1 MSNLNRGSANRASF
15 DSLRR
20 RARRDAFA
28 GQFNEVFHPRLNF
41 FRRRLR
47 TGYFR
52 FHFYLC
58 RLVFSKAGIRFQSA
72 WTTGWSCDPRG
83 VVIVTI
89 IVRHRS
95 LGGVNQQPE
104 LGDRLPLSG
113 NPSAGDH
120 YELGG
125 SCGFA
130 RLSLWASVR

>member
-1 MSNLNRGSANRASF
+1 MSNLNRGLANRASF

-28 GQFNEVFHPRLNF
+28 EQFNEVFHPRLNF

-89 IVRHRS
+89 VVRHRS
-95 LGGVNQQPE
+95 LGE
-104 LGDRLPLSG
+104 KTS
-113 NPSAGDH
+113 
-120 YELGG
+120 
-125 SCGFA
+125 
-130 RLSLWASVR
+130 SLNWETACRYRGIRPPAI